1 MVKNRPNYKL
11 LNVGLFILIIY
22 LIYQTR
28 SFWLGVVSILS
39 EILLPFLIAF
49 IIAYALYPLV
59 SFLTNHKIP
68 KGLAIFMVL
77 AF

>member
-39 EILLPFLIAF
+39 EILLPFLLPTHAEIC
-49 IIAYALYPLV
+49 V
-59 SFLTNHKIP
+59 
-68 KGLAIFMVL
+68 
-77 AF
+77 